1 MPSRPIEVRGH
12 IRQELRE
19 DPSLIWALQVR
30 DEGDGGAGRFDAVP
44 YVGVDGGGTGGRG
57 GGREERVGFG
67 GEGVG
72 PAEGVDVAF
81 RFVIECDCQD

>member
-1 MPSRPIEVRGH
+1 MPIRPIEVRGH

-30 DEGDGGAGRFDAVP
+30 DEGDGGAGGFDAVA
-44 YVGVDGGGTGGRG
+44 YVGVDGGGRRRG
-57 GGREERVGFG
+57 GGEERVGFG

-81 RFVIECDCQD
+81 RFVIEWDYQD